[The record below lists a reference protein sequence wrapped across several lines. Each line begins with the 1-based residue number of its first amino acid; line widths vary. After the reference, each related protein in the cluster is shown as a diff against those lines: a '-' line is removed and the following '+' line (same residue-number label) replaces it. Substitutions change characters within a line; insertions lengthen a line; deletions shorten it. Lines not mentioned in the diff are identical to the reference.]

1 MITGSGGDWRGAAH
15 LTEKQIL
22 CVAADIYQ
30 EVLFTAT
37 FGAGMFTNDDGV
49 LLNDC
54 EDNIDP
60 TA

>member
-1 MITGSGGDWRGAAH
+1 VLPPTY
-15 LTEKQIL
+15 TKK
-22 CVAADIYQ
+22 
-30 EVLFTAT
+30 VLFTAT

-49 LLNDC
+49 LLNDR